1 MFSNYCDLNRYIEV
15 KLDSLH
21 FKQQTLHVCCKRYQ
35 GFLKSHRGY
44 QRELLYSSTDLND
57 G

>member
-1 MFSNYCDLNRYIEV
+1 MFSNYCDLKRFKEL

-21 FKQQTLHVCCKRYQ
+21 FKHQTLHICGKRYQ
-35 GFLKSHRGY
+35 GFLKLHHGFH
-44 QRELLYSSTDLND
+44 RELLYSSTDLND